1 MYDPS
6 GKGGRGDMPSY
17 TYQASG
23 ERRCSAC
30 EDGFEV
36 LLSFEDDPVEECPE
50 CGAPVERRF
59 TAPNINTRP
68 STKTILSD
76 ANLKNKGFTK
86 LVNEG
91 GGKFRKI

>member
-1 MYDPS
+1 
-6 GKGGRGDMPSY
+6 MPTY
-17 TYQASG
+17 TYQAAG
-23 ERRCSAC
+23 KKHCAMC
-30 EDGFEV
+30 ADGFDV
-36 LLSFEDDPVEECPE
+36 LQAFRDDPVTACPD

-68 STKTILSD
+68 STKSVMSD
-76 ANLKNKGFTK
+76 ANLKKKGFTK